1 MSTDDSAHDIV
12 PGLGGLDLG
21 ALLGQVQAMQ
31 EQMAD
36 AQAKAGLTV
45 LHGTAGGGKVTV
57 TVTGTGAFTAVKIDP
72 SVVDPTEV
80 DMLEDLVLAALRDA
94 AAKVTDL
101 NADLNSQSVDGLT
114 SGLGLGNLFGS

>member
-1 MSTDDSAHDIV
+1 MSTDDSAPDGLS
-12 PGLGGLDLG
+12 GLGGLDLG

-31 EQMAD
+31 DQMAD
-36 AQAKAGLTV
+36 AQAKAGSTV
-45 LHGTAGGGKVTV
+45 LQGSAGGGKVTV

-94 AAKVTDL
+94 AAKVSDL
-101 NADLNSQSVDGLT
+101 NADLNSQSMGGLT
-114 SGLGLGNLFGS
+114 SGLGLGDLFGS